1 MFKHLVVGGLAILL
15 AGCAMLSHGYEIEI
29 KKEEQET
36 EYASVYAEIIEF
48 SGLGNREYQS
58 ELNMSIRQEI
68 TDAISAFDALAIDA
82 SKALPQGVK
91 STLKITQNVTRN
103 TKDIVS
109 FITEQYIYMGGA
121 HGNTAWYPK
130 TVYVT
135 DENPHELT
143 LEELFDD
150 DGYMEKLNGIIN
162 TMVKENSDKYSELW
176 AKPEITE
183 QNQNR
188 FYIQDDNLVI
198 FFPPYELSYYA
209 KGFIEFPIPLSDIN
223 SILDEDFRV
232 E

>member
-1 MFKHLVVGGLAILL
+1 MVGGLTILL
-15 AGCAMLSHGYEIEI
+15 AGCAMLSYGYDIEI

-48 SGLGNREYQS
+48 NELGNRKYQS
-58 ELNMSIRQEI
+58 ELNMTIRQEI
-68 TDAISAFDALAIDA
+68 TDAISTFDALAIDA
-82 SKALPQGVK
+82 SQALPQGVK
-91 STLKITQNVTRN
+91 STLKITQNVMRN

-121 HGNTAWYPK
+121 HGNTVWYPR

-135 DENPHELT
+135 GENPHELT
-143 LEELFDD
+143 LDELFDD
-150 DGYMEKLNGIIN
+150 GYIEKLNGIIN
-162 TMVKENSDKYSELW
+162 TMVNENPDKYSELW

-188 FYIQDDNLVI
+188 FYLTDNDLVI

-209 KGFIEFPIPLSDIN
+209 KGFIEFPIPLSDLS
-223 SILDEDFRV
+223 SILDENFKV

>member
-1 MFKHLVVGGLAILL
+1 MFKHLVVGGLTILL
-15 AGCAMLSHGYEIEI
+15 AGCAMLSYGYDIEI

-48 SGLGNREYQS
+48 NELGNRKYQS
-58 ELNMSIRQEI
+58 ELNMTIRQEI
-68 TDAISAFDALAIDA
+68 TDAISTFDALAIDA
-82 SKALPQGVK
+82 SQALPQGVK
-91 STLKITQNVTRN
+91 STLKITQNVMRN

-121 HGNTAWYPK
+121 HGNTVWYPR

-135 DENPHELT
+135 GENPHELT
-143 LEELFDD
+143 LDELFDD
-150 DGYMEKLNGIIN
+150 GYIEKLNGIIN
-162 TMVKENSDKYSELW
+162 TMVNENPDKYSELW

-188 FYIQDDNLVI
+188 FYLTDNDLVI

-209 KGFIEFPIPLSDIN
+209 KGFIEFPIPLSDLS
-223 SILDEDFRV
+223 SILDENFKV